1 MKMKKLLSVVVASA
15 MVLAMAGC
23 GNNDSSNSGSTAPAN
38 ESTQASTTPDG
49 GASNGTSFEG
59 TFKIGGM
66 GPLTGPAAIYGTNV
80 KNAAQIAVDEINAAG
95 GVVVDGHHYQLELN
109 FQDDEHDAEKAVNAY
124 NTLKDWGAQM
134 ILGAVTSTPCI
145 AVTAETS
152 ADSMFQLTPSGSAVK
167 CTQFDN
173 NFRLCFSDPDQG
185 AASAQYIGE
194 NKLASKV
201 AIIYDT
207 SNEYSTGIYESF
219 KKGAADQDFEIVA
232 EEQYTA
238 DTNTDFSVQIQKAQ
252 EAGAELIFLP
262 MYYEDASRILT
273 QADAIGYKPLY
284 FSCDGM
290 DGILGVE
297 NFDTSLAEGVMLL
310 TPFAADAQDEKTQN
324 FVAAYQKANG
334 EIPNQFGADGY
345 DCVYVIKAALEA
357 SNATPDMSVSELCE
371 ALKSGIT
378 SITYDGLTGAGMKW
392 NAEGEPAKAPKAVKI
407 ENGAYT
413 AMD

>member
-49 GASNGTSFEG
+49 GASAGG

-80 KNAAQIAVDEINAAG
+80 RNAAQIAVDEINAAG
-95 GVVVDGHHYQLELN
+95 GVNGYMLELN
-109 FQDDEHDAEKAVNAY
+109 FQDDEHDAQKAVNAY

-145 AVTAETS
+145 AVTDETLL
-152 ADSMFQLTPSGSAVK
+152 DNMFQLTPSGSAVK
-167 CTQFDN
+167 CTQYDN

-194 NKLASKV
+194 NNLATKV
-201 AIIYDT
+201 GIIYDT

-219 KKGAADQDFEIVA
+219 MKGATGQPFEVVA
-232 EEQYTA
+232 EMQYTE
-238 DTNTDFSVQIQKAQ
+238 DTNTDFKVQIQKCQ

-273 QADAIGYKPLY
+273 QANDIGYNPLY

-297 NFDTSLAEGVMLL
+297 GFDTSLAEGVMLL
-310 TPFAADAQDEKTQN
+310 TPFAADAQDEKTQS
-324 FVAAYQKANG
+324 FVAKYQTAHG

-345 DCVYVIKAALEA
+345 DCIYVIKAALEA

-413 AMD
+413 AM